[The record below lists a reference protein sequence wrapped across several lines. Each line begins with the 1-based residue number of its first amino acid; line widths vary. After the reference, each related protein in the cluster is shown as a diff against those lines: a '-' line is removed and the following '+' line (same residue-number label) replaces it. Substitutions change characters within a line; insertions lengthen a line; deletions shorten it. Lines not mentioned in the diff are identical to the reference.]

1 MRGKWSEA
9 KEWSTH
15 TDNGLLDRIMTAQVG
30 RGDAT
35 VAGCSL
41 DRADGGREARKVGG
55 TDPGA
60 GEQERAVPSIGGKVE
75 GGDYTGEPR
84 EVGEENTESV

>member
-15 TDNGLLDRIMTAQVG
+15 ADSGLLDRIRTAQVG
-30 RGDAT
+30 RVDAT

-41 DRADGGREARKVGG
+41 DRADGGREARKVVG
-55 TDPGA
+55 TDSGA
-60 GEQERAVPSIGGKVE
+60 GEQERAVPSIGGKVD
-75 GGDYTGEPR
+75 GGDSAGEPQ
-84 EVGEENTESV
+84 